1 VDGPAARRFIDGDAR
16 GAQVIAQQLLAKTS
30 AAPRAPGEVTLVG
43 AGPGD
48 PELLTL
54 KALRA
59 LQDAD
64 VILYDRL
71 VPEAVLDMARRDAA
85 RICVGKAA
93 GGIGSTQEEINA
105 LLIEHAL
112 EGKRVVR
119 LKGGDPFIFG
129 RGGEE
134 LEALRRANIPHQV
147 VPGISAAL
155 GAAAAAGISLTDRRV
170 ASQVLFSTFSRSP
183 EHGEL
188 KWSALTA
195 DTTLVL
201 YMPGTDY
208 AEVAERLQNSGLPA
222 DLPCVI
228 VSRATHAE
236 QQVRWSTVGS
246 IAAEEK
252 LPAPALFIV
261 GRVASHQISEIS
273 KSFWAPRELETPRPA
288 ESIA

>member
-1 VDGPAARRFIDGDAR
+1 
-16 GAQVIAQQLLAKTS
+16 
-30 AAPRAPGEVTLVG
+30 
-43 AGPGD
+43 
-48 PELLTL
+48 
-54 KALRA
+54 
-59 LQDAD
+59 
-64 VILYDRL
+64 
-71 VPEAVLDMARRDAA
+71 M
-85 RICVGKAA
+85 
-93 GGIGSTQEEINA
+93 
-105 LLIEHAL
+105 
-112 EGKRVVR
+112 
-119 LKGGDPFIFG
+119 FG
-129 RGGEE
+129 RAGEE

-155 GAAAAAGISLTDRRV
+155 GAAAAVGISLTDRRV

-246 IAAEEK
+246 IAAQEK

-261 GRVASHQISEIS
+261 GRVASHQITELS
-273 KSFWAPRELETPRPA
+273 KSFWTSRESETPRQV